1 MANEIKMDI
10 KAGTNAK
17 AHTSN
22 HSRAFRYATLG
33 PSVVIPNDNVVALAR
48 LMIAMRDKVTRDNVS
63 ALFAMGC
70 R

>member
-1 MANEIKMDI
+1 MIKMDI
-10 KAGTNAK
+10 KAGTTAK

-22 HSRAFRYATLG
+22 HSRAFKYTPLG

-48 LMIAMRDKVTRDNVS
+48 LMIAMRDNVTRDNVS

>member
-1 MANEIKMDI
+1 MIKMDI
-10 KAGTNAK
+10 NAGTNAK
-17 AHTSN
+17 ADTSN
-22 HSRAFRYATLG
+22 HSRAFKYTPLG

-48 LMIAMRDKVTRDNVS
+48 LMIAMRDNVTRDNVS